1 MRWGRPQFTQ
11 KGHWMSAVLACGPDA
26 VLSDESA
33 AGLWGIRRVE
43 AKGRV
48 SVTVPPDRRRK
59 RPGIVVHHRT
69 LASEDLDI
77 CDRIPVTS
85 PIRTLVQLGLSLGP
99 RQLEAAVNE
108 ADKLGLVDPE
118 TLRRALEQ
126 LAGEPGV
133 PRLRGMLDRHTFA
146 LTGSELERGFLPL
159 ARRAGLPVPLTGH
172 RLNGFNVDFFWADLG
187 LVVETDGLTYH
198 RTPAAQTRDRLRDQR
213 HTAAGLTCLRF
224 THRQIAHERGY
235 VVATLKAVARRLVS
249 RG

>member
-1 MRWGRPQFTQ
+1 MGRPQHTQ
-11 KGHWMSAVLACGPDA
+11 KARWMSAVLACGSDA

-33 AGLWGIRRVE
+33 AQLWRIRPLRRE
-43 AKGRV
+43 DPIE
-48 SVTVPPDRRRK
+48 VTVPPDRRRE
-59 RPGIVVHHRT
+59 RPGIVVHHRA
-69 LASEDLDI
+69 LASGDLATR
-77 CDRIPVTS
+77 DRIPLTG
-85 PIRTLVQLGLSLGP
+85 PIRTLVQLGLGLGP

-133 PRLRGMLDRHTFA
+133 PNLRGMLDRHTFA
-146 LTGSELERGFLPL
+146 LTDSELERGFLAL
-159 ARRAGLPVPLTGH
+159 ARRAGLPVPLTRH
-172 RLNGFNVDFFWADLG
+172 WLNGFRVDFFWADLG

-198 RTPAAQTRDRLRDQR
+198 RTPAAQARDRLRDQR

-224 THRQIAHERGY
+224 THWQIAHERGY
-235 VVATLKAVARRLVS
+235 VVATLEAVARRLVS

>member
-1 MRWGRPQFTQ
+1 
-11 KGHWMSAVLACGPDA
+11 MSAVLACGSDA

-33 AGLWGIRRVE
+33 AGLWGIRPVQTKCRI
-43 AKGRV
+43 
-48 SVTVPPDRRRK
+48 SVTVPPDRRCG
-59 RPGIVVHHRT
+59 RPGVVVHHRT
-69 LASEDLDI
+69 LASRDLAV

-85 PIRTLVQLGLSLGP
+85 PIRTLVQLALSLGS

-118 TLRRALEQ
+118 TLRTVLEQ

-146 LTGSELERGFLPL
+146 LTDSELERGFLPL

-172 RLNGFNVDFFWADLG
+172 RLNGFRVDFFWADLG

-198 RTPAAQTRDRLRDQR
+198 RTPVAQVRDRLRDQR

-224 THRQIAHERGY
+224 THWQIAHERSY
-235 VVATLKAVARRLVS
+235 VVATLEAVARRVVS